1 MQDVNGVVR
10 SQGNDVRELAWTMTG
25 ASAGNLA
32 RHRLDPLWPGSE
44 GSPWATAILAAVA
57 AGMIGFALVAGI
69 RISTNTVLIAIGG
82 AAGSVSAMAT
92 RAATATPAQSLPALA
107 AFFVGAVIGVL
118 LGMFSALRAANPRR
132 AKGC

>member
-10 SQGNDVRELAWTMTG
+10 SQGNDVRELAWTITG

-32 RHRLDPLWPGSE
+32 RHWLDPLWPGSE
-44 GSPWATAILAAVA
+44 GALSATATLAAVA
-57 AGMIGFALVAGI
+57 AAIIGFALVAGV
-69 RISTNTVLIAIGG
+69 RTSTKTVLLAIGG

-92 RAATATPAQSLPALA
+92 RAATATPAQSVLALA
-107 AFFVGAVIGVL
+107 AFFVGVVIGVL
-118 LGMFSALRAANPRR
+118 LGMFSALRAADPRR